1 MPTTTT
7 NDPAFLGGTVGTHC
21 KNVRLLLLLL
31 LSLSLPLP
39 EPLPLPL
46 LDVPVAIVFFAH
58 R

>member
-21 KNVRLLLLLL
+21 KNVRLLLL